1 MSDAVIFIV
10 AFGGL
15 FVLRIIAATIVFLW
29 ILPEGDR
36 CPHCDAVT
44 LRVQS
49 AGWNRLM
56 PWFRTS
62 WCYEC
67 GWDGLLRGPT
77 QPVSPTRSRGTPAPT
92 GVDARAGGPPLTHRR
107 GSSRDGPPRPIT

>member
-1 MSDAVIFIV
+1 MSDAVVFVVVFGGFFILRIV
-10 AFGGL
+10 A
-15 FVLRIIAATIVFLW
+15 ATLVFLW

-36 CPHCDAVT
+36 CPNCDAVT

-67 GWDGLLRGPT
+67 GWDGLLRESPVPT
-77 QPVSPTRSRGTPAPT
+77 PRPPVAGPVSPPFPRVTRARGK
-92 GVDARAGGPPLTHRR
+92 
-107 GSSRDGPPRPIT
+107 PR

>member
-1 MSDAVIFIV
+1 MSDGFIFVV

-15 FVLRIIAATIVFLW
+15 FVLRIIAATLVFLW

-36 CPHCDAVT
+36 CPNCDAVT

-67 GWDGLLRGPT
+67 GWDGLLRHTAPAP
-77 QPVSPTRSRGTPAPT
+77 PVTAMSPNPHPPPTPAK
-92 GVDARAGGPPLTHRR
+92 GRR
-107 GSSRDGPPRPIT
+107 R

>member
-1 MSDAVIFIV
+1 MSDGVIFVV

-15 FVLRIIAATIVFLW
+15 FVLRIIAATLVFLW

-36 CPHCDAVT
+36 CPNCDAVT

-67 GWDGLLRGPT
+67 GWDGLLRRAAPRPPAVAPGAPMARR
-77 QPVSPTRSRGTPAPT
+77 SPTPVKG
-92 GVDARAGGPPLTHRR
+92 RR
-107 GSSRDGPPRPIT
+107 R

>member
-1 MSDAVIFIV
+1 MSDGVIFVV

-15 FVLRIIAATIVFLW
+15 FVLRIIAATLVFLW

-36 CPHCDAVT
+36 CPNCDAVT

-67 GWDGLLRGPT
+67 GWDGLLRHPASPP
-77 QPVSPTRSRGTPAPT
+77 PVTAIRSPNPHTPPTPAK
-92 GVDARAGGPPLTHRR
+92 GRR
-107 GSSRDGPPRPIT
+107 R

>member
-1 MSDAVIFIV
+1 MSDAVIFVV

-15 FVLRIIAATIVFLW
+15 FILRIIAATVVFLW
-29 ILPEGDR
+29 ILPEGHQ

-67 GWDGLLRGPT
+67 GWEGLLRGPN
-77 QPVSPTRSRGTPAPT
+77 QPPPPVIGSPPVAPTRASTPAK
-92 GVDARAGGPPLTHRR
+92 GHRH
-107 GSSRDGPPRPIT
+107 